1 MNHYAGLDGSVKE
14 TAICIVDEDGRIC
27 RELKV
32 TSHPGDI
39 SRALKGAR
47 VRFERFGLEAGPLSQ
62 WLFEGLA
69 KACLSAICIET
80 RHAKAFLKAQ
90 VNKTGRKDA
99 RGTAQMMRVNP
110 YRQVHVTTLAGQK
123 HRALL

>member
-1 MNHYAGLDGSVKE
+1 MKHYTGLDVSIKG

-32 TSHPGDI
+32 ISHREDI
-39 SRALKGAR
+39 SRTLNSLR
-47 VRFERFGLEAGPLSQ
+47 LERIGLEDDPSSQ

-69 KACLSAICIET
+69 KSDLPAICIET

-90 VNKTGRKDA
+90 VNKTD
-99 RGTAQMMRVNP
+99 
-110 YRQVHVTTLAGQK
+110 RQTRAGSP
-123 HRALL
+123 R